1 MNVKRQFSYIRH
13 LLGYNVKSALPFVT
27 FFILLGFVFS
37 DKIYPLAL
45 MGINHYL
52 TPLMGVPDRVMLV
65 LGSVPVV
72 GYILAHLPLLTEKA
86 TYVDIAM
93 LIIAI
98 VVAYYVFMFVFKR
111 QELLLNWKMRP
122 IRTQLQKSIVDDP
135 NADPNT
141 PNLNGITVQDDKIGN
156 KLVRRSFGIVDD
168 NGNRVVIVPCGRRF
182 NIQALVQQRC
192 DQFMS
197 NWIHSNLGGN
207 WNEPEIETNFFGQF
221 YVIEEKETVKKAD
234 TVKIDNEF

>member
-13 LLGYNVKSALPFVT
+13 LAGYNFKSAMPCVT
-27 FFILLGFVFS
+27 FFILFGFLFT
-37 DKIYPLAL
+37 DKIYPLAVEE
-45 MGINHYL
+45 INRYL
-52 TPLMGVPDRVMLV
+52 NPLMSVPDRVMAV
-65 LGSVPVV
+65 FGNVPVV
-72 GYILAHLPLLTEKA
+72 GYVLAHLPLLTEKA

-98 VVAYYVFMFVFKR
+98 VVVYYVLMFTFKR
-111 QELLLNWKMRP
+111 KELLLNFKLRS
-122 IRTQLQKSIVDDP
+122 IRNQLQKSIVDDP

-182 NIQALVQQRC
+182 NIQSLVCDRC
-192 DQFMS
+192 NQFIP
-197 NWIHSNLGGN
+197 NWIHSNLGGR
-207 WNEPEIETNFFGQF
+207 WNEPQLETNFFGQF
-221 YVIEEKETVKKAD
+221 YVVEEKENVKKAEV
-234 TVKIDNEF
+234 TIEE

>member
-72 GYILAHLPLLTEKA
+72 GYILAHLPLLTDKA

>member
-192 DQFMS
+192 DQFIS

>member
-27 FFILLGFVFS
+27 FFILFGLLFS

-52 TPLMGVPDRVMLV
+52 TPLMGVPDRVMSV

-72 GYILAHLPLLTEKA
+72 GCILAHLPLLTHKT

-93 LIIAI
+93 LIVTI
-98 VVAYYVFMFVFKR
+98 VVAYYVFMLLFKKK
-111 QELLLNWKMRP
+111 ELVLNWKMRP

-141 PNLNGITVQDDKIGN
+141 PNLNGISVLDEKKGN
-156 KLVRRSFGIVDD
+156 QLVRRSFGIVNDD
-168 NGNRVVIVPCGRRF
+168 GNRVVIVPCGRRF
-182 NIQALVQQRC
+182 NIQSLVQQRC
-192 DQFMS
+192 DQFMP

-221 YVIEEKETVKKAD
+221 YIVEEKENAKKAD
-234 TVKIDNEF
+234 TVTIDNEF

>member
-27 FFILLGFVFS
+27 FFVLLGFLFS
-37 DKIYPLAL
+37 DKIYPLVL
-45 MGINHYL
+45 DEINRYL
-52 TPLMGVPDRVMLV
+52 TPLMGVPDRVMAV
-65 LGSVPVV
+65 FGNVPVV
-72 GYILAHLPLLTEKA
+72 GYVLAYLPLLTKKA

-98 VVAYYVFMFVFKR
+98 VVAYYVLMFTFKR
-111 QELLLNWKMRP
+111 KELLLNFKLRP

-141 PNLNGITVQDDKIGN
+141 PNLNGITVQDEKKGN
-156 KLVRRSFGIVDD
+156 QLVRRSFGIVNDD
-168 NGNRVVIVPCGRRF
+168 GNRVVIVPCGRRF
-182 NIQALVQQRC
+182 NIQALVSQRC
-192 DQFMS
+192 EQFVP

-207 WNEPEIETNFFGQF
+207 WNEPQLETNFFGQF
-221 YVIEEKETVKKAD
+221 YVVEEKENAKKAEV
-234 TVKIDNEF
+234 TIEE